1 MKRRD
6 LISKLEEMGCIFVR
20 HGGKHD
26 WYQNPITKISQAV
39 PRHREIKEQL
49 AKHII
54 KMLSTVLPQIRK
66 NLKQLYGKQLD
77 KLILFGSQARGTAQ
91 PDSDIDILIVLKDVF
106 NYSQESE
113 KISQIIAD
121 LCLEYNV
128 LISCAFATSEQLENY
143 DSGFFRNVRQDGLLI

>member
-54 KMLSTVLPQIRK
+54 KML
-66 NLKQLYGKQLD
+66 NDEAG
-77 KLILFGSQARGTAQ
+77 
-91 PDSDIDILIVLKDVF
+91 
-106 NYSQESE
+106 
-113 KISQIIAD
+113 
-121 LCLEYNV
+121 
-128 LISCAFATSEQLENY
+128 
-143 DSGFFRNVRQDGLLI
+143 

>member
-1 MKRRD
+1 M
-6 LISKLEEMGCIFVR
+6 LISYAISTNFNNFTQNTRKL
-20 HGGKHD
+20 K
-26 WYQNPITKISQAV
+26 T
-39 PRHREIKEQL
+39 
-49 AKHII
+49 
-54 KMLSTVLPQIRK
+54 T
-66 NLKQLYGKQLD
+66 
-77 KLILFGSQARGTAQ
+77 LFGSQARGTAQ

-143 DSGFFRNVRQDGLLI
+143 NSGFFRNVRQDGLLI

>member
-1 MKRRD
+1 M
-6 LISKLEEMGCIFVR
+6 LS
-20 HGGKHD
+20 
-26 WYQNPITKISQAV
+26 QPI
-39 PRHREIKEQL
+39 
-49 AKHII
+49 
-54 KMLSTVLPQIRK
+54 STVLPQIHK
-66 NLKQLYGKQLD
+66 NLKQLYGEQLD

-91 PDSDIDILIVLKDVF
+91 TDSDIDILIVLKDVF

-143 DSGFFRNVRQDGLLI
+143 NSGFFRNVRQDGLLI